1 MPDSASSP
9 SPDLNRQW
17 RLAQR
22 PTGMLDDA
30 TFVRHDEPIPAPG
43 PGEILIRNCEL
54 SVDPA
59 MRGWL
64 NDIPSYVPPVQ
75 IDAVMRAHTVG
86 QVVESNHP
94 DFTPGDFVAGPGNWQ
109 DYYVPRPEA
118 LSGHGAPGFA
128 VTHVPQGAKRTWA
141 LGALGLTG
149 LTAYFGLLEVGRP
162 HPGDTVVVS
171 GAAGA
176 TGSVVAQI
184 AKIAGCRVIGIA
196 GGEEK
201 CRWLTDDLCLD
212 AAIDY
217 KSERVRRRLR
227 ELAPNGIDVFFDNVG
242 GPVLE
247 DAIARIAQGGRVVLC
262 GATSMY
268 NATALPPGPATYV
281 QLIGQRARMEGFIV
295 FDYAHQY
302 DIATQRLLGWIND
315 GRLKVAEDIQD
326 GFDNIPAALIGLY
339 SGANLGKRVVH
350 IADPPIA

>member
-1 MPDSASSP
+1 MTNTSAS
-9 SPDLNRQW
+9 NINQQW
-17 RLAQR
+17 RLAER
-22 PTGMLDDA
+22 PTGMLDES
-30 TFVRHDEPIPAPG
+30 TFARHDEPLPTAG
-43 PGEILIRNCEL
+43 PGEILVRNCYL

-75 IDAVMRAHTVG
+75 IGAVMRAHTVG

-94 DFTPGDFVAGPGNWQ
+94 RFTPGDFVSGPGDWQ
-109 DYYVPRPEA
+109 DYYVPRQEA
-118 LSGHGAPGFA
+118 LSGHGDPGFA
-128 VTHVPQGAKRTWA
+128 VTQVPPGAQPSWS
-141 LGALGLTG
+141 LGVLGLTG
-149 LTAYFGLLEVGRP
+149 LTAYFGLLDVGRP

-196 GGEEK
+196 GGEDK
-201 CRWLTDDLCLD
+201 CRWLTDDLGLD

-242 GPVLE
+242 GPIL
-247 DAIARIAQGGRVVLC
+247 DAAIARIAQGGRVVLC
-262 GATSMY
+262 GAISMY

-295 FDYAHQY
+295 FDYADQY
-302 DIATQRLLGWIND
+302 DIATQRLFDWVND
-315 GRLKVAEDIQD
+315 GRLKVAEDIQE